1 MLYLNTTSIQKGK
14 RMNKKIYSFVT
25 IFTYGLVLF
34 SPIIFQGFFQA
45 SSAQII
51 QLTTFA
57 YFIGALLMIFYRFKS
72 QLFSLESQKKNVPI
86 TILIGIIGVP
96 VSLLLQMVILQ
107 IEQRFLGQSVSSQN
121 TQTIVQLIQ
130 DNMIFILATTIAGPI
145 MEEFVFRRAIFGS
158 LEKRFGFFIPALL
171 SSVLFALA
179 HNDGHY
185 LLYAGLGFLFC
196 GMYHYSGRI
205 WTSMITHVGMNL
217 LVVLTQLALQ
227 S

>member
-1 MLYLNTTSIQKGK
+1 
-14 RMNKKIYSFVT
+14 MNKKIYSFIT

-34 SPIIFQGFFQA
+34 SPVIFQQVFQA

-51 QLTTFA
+51 QLTTSA

-121 TQTIVQLIQ
+121 TQTIVQLIR

-179 HNDGHY
+179 HNDGYY